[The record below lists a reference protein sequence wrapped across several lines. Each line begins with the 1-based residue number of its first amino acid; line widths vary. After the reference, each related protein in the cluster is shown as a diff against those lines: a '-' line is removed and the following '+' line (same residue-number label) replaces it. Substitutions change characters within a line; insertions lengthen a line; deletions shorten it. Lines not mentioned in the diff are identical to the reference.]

1 MTNYEQLKA
10 KKMESDSFKRFYDLA
25 MTRRKKGL
33 TVSNKK
39 IGRAISVKNLSLSE
53 QLKAI

>member
-33 TVSNKK
+33 AVSNKK